1 LFLRVTTSSMGIT
14 HSKMRSSMFIE
25 AMRLS
30 RLDFTLFS

>member
-1 LFLRVTTSSMGIT
+1 MTSSMGMT
-14 HSKMRSSMFIE
+14 TSKMRSSMFME